1 MTKFQKQ
8 AFLSALEMYDY
19 DGWLTVDDV
28 MAALSVVT
36 KQEPIA
42 IGSTLPQFLK
52 DQIQLL
58 SFFVSE
64 EQIVQLENPNAD
76 NA

>member
-36 KQEPIA
+36 KQEPIT
-42 IGSTLPQFLK
+42 IGATMPQFLK
-52 DQIQLL
+52 DQVQLL
-58 SFFVSE
+58 SIFVSE
-64 EQIVQLENPNAD
+64 EQIVRLENPHAD
-76 NA
+76 NT